1 MAAQHTLRDNKSG
14 KFRKKCTPRMYP
26 CHGLS
31 FKFKNETINS
41 MIKHF
46 HHIHFENKQLFQ
58 SMISHLNS
66 SQTTSIFCT
75 FWCCFP
81 LFLPSKSGSFIAFLI
96 TLFINII
103 RFTKIYIITATQI
116 LSKTHFLC
124 LR

>member
-1 MAAQHTLRDNKSG
+1 MRFSECITPTNTLNSTAQTHKIIYTN
-14 KFRKKCTPRMYP
+14 T
-26 CHGLS
+26 CHQ
-31 FKFKNETINS
+31 NNVHNTIN
-41 MIKHF
+41 
-46 HHIHFENKQLFQ
+46 L
-58 SMISHLNS
+58 